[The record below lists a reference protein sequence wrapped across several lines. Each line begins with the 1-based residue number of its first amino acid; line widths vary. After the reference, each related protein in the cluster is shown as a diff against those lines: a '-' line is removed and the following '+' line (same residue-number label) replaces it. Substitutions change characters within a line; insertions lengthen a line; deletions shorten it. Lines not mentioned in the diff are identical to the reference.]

1 MLYLSVVYALAAALV
16 FVATG
21 MTFLVVVASVQLREY
36 AAARNRIR
44 HRLSRYVSQP
54 FRESPRDFAN
64 YFVNPQRDSINSTH
78 HTTT

>member
-1 MLYLSVVYALAAALV
+1 MLYLSEVYAMAAALV

-21 MTFLVVVASVQLREY
+21 LTFLVVVAALEVREY

-44 HRLSRYVSQP
+44 QRLSKIVSQP

-64 YFVNPQRDSINSTH
+64 YFANPQRSSIRSTPN
-78 HTTT
+78 TVI